1 MTNASR
7 RKRIRRVGRKLE
19 ENAESLKNLER
30 ELEEHRKNLAEMRE
44 RQKKIQAILDAMKAE
59 AVK

>member
-44 RQKKIQAILDAMKAE
+44 RQRKIQAILDAMKAE